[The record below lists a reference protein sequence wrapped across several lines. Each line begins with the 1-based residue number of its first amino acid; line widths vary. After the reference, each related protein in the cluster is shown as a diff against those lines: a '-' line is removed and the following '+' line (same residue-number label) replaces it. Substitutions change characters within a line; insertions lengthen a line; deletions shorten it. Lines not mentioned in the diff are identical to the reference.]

1 MWILAGLI
9 IGALLDNTIG
19 AVAGLALGVALEL
32 TVGKRGKQAS
42 PPDLLARLESIEAR
56 LAAVEYRLSQNEPT
70 TGPVPLPAVEA
81 PAEASPAMAGTAPAA
96 QAAALAGVRM
106 PAPALADV
114 DITAPASL
122 AEAARTGQVSPQ
134 PADTTQADLPPDQL
148 TPKARWWERLF
159 AGNLVAK
166 VGVIVLFFGVG
177 FLLKYAYDHALLPP
191 ESRLLG
197 VAAIAASLLWLGHRW
212 LGERR
217 TYALIL
223 QGGGVGLAYLDVYFA
238 LKQFELI
245 SPTLAFAGFALLG
258 GIAIALAL
266 RQDAQA
272 LAQLGLSGAF
282 LAPLLAASGGEHH
295 VLLFSYYALINSLIV
310 LLCWFKPWRAL
321 CLTGFWFTFAVSV
334 AWGVFSYQPEQFAS
348 TEPFLVY
355 YFLLYTALPLLL
367 ASRQPPSLRGLVDG
381 TLVFGAPLACTLLQ
395 WSLAQPAADRVMTW
409 SALLVALLYATLG
422 LRCRRN
428 WPVLAEAYGVLAVLF
443 ATLAPFFA
451 FEVYPT
457 FAIWTLEGAALVWL
471 GHRQQRPLAR
481 FFGMALALGASLYF
495 LLGDTPRGGPPL
507 DAVNLGYGLIA
518 VSALLIARLER
529 WRGTDPGATLW
540 LGWGVLWWLTAGYD
554 LVSRVAHEPW
564 QQAPWLLLFV
574 TASAVLADWR
584 GARLT
589 WPALRLTALLLVPA
603 ILLHLL
609 WLADSDAHPLQGWGW
624 LSWPAA
630 FATAGHIVR
639 RQLHK
644 QDSVIV
650 AALLPALLWL
660 AIGAA
665 SWELDWRTA
674 DNGWVHLWH
683 DVATSLPALLAAI
696 WLAGRQRKPGSAWL
710 VQPIYL
716 QATFAMVWAW
726 LGLRALWQLGLAST
740 ELAPLPLYLPLLNPV
755 DLIQAAMLGA
765 AWAALDSTPKVRSVA
780 SPVLAVLAFLSLNA
794 LALRC
799 IHHWLGVP
807 YDIASLL
814 DSVETQTLLSLLWTS
829 TALGLMR
836 SAIRLSQRPPWYA
849 GAGLL
854 ALVVGKLFVNDLA
867 SSGMIAR
874 IVSFLGVGIL
884 LLVIGYLAP
893 MPPGDSHPENE

>member
-9 IGALLDNTIG
+9 IGALLDKTIG

-32 TVGKRGKQAS
+32 TLGKRGKPAS
-42 PPDLLARLESIEAR
+42 PPDILARLESIEAR
-56 LAAVEYRLSQNEPT
+56 LAAVERRLTQDEPT
-70 TGPVPLPAVEA
+70 TTPMQLPTGEA
-81 PAEASPAMAGTAPAA
+81 PAAADAPSAMADAWPAPPATSPAEITESAPVPVDIETAPPD
-96 QAAALAGVRM
+96 G
-106 PAPALADV
+106 
-114 DITAPASL
+114 L
-122 AEAARTGQVSPQ
+122 AEASSGGQS
-134 PADTTQADLPPDQL
+134 PADAPPAEWP
-148 TPKARWWERLF
+148 THGPRWWERLF

-191 ESRLLG
+191 ESRLMG

-217 TYALIL
+217 AYALIL
-223 QGGGVGLAYLDVYFA
+223 QGGGIGLAYLDVYFA

-245 SPTLAFAGFALLG
+245 SPALAFGCFALLG

-334 AWGVFSYQPEQFAS
+334 AWGVFSYQPEQFTS
-348 TEPFLVY
+348 TEPFLAY

-381 TLVFGAPLACTLLQ
+381 TLVFGTPLACTLLQ

-409 SALLVALLYATLG
+409 SALLVALLYAILG

-428 WPVLAEAYGVLAVLF
+428 WPVLAEAYAVLAVLF

-451 FEVYPT
+451 FDVYPT

-495 LLGDTPRGGPPL
+495 LANDSPRGTQPL

-518 VSALLIARLER
+518 VSALATARLER
-529 WRGTDPGATLW
+529 WRGTDLGATLW
-540 LGWGVLWWLTAGYD
+540 LGWGVLWWLVAGYD

-574 TASAVLADWR
+574 TASAALADWR
-584 GARLT
+584 GARLG
-589 WPALRLTALLLVPA
+589 WPALRFTALLLVPA
-603 ILLHLL
+603 MLLELL
-609 WLADSDAHPLQGWGW
+609 WLADSDTHPLQAWGW
-624 LSWPAA
+624 LSWPVA

-639 RQLHK
+639 RQLRK
-644 QDSVIV
+644 PGGAIV

-674 DNGWVHLWH
+674 DSGWAHLWH
-683 DVATSLPALLAAI
+683 DVATSLPALLAAV
-696 WLAGRQRKPGSAWL
+696 WLATRPQRPGSAWL
-710 VQPIYL
+710 IQPFYL
-716 QATFAMVWAW
+716 QATLAMVWVW
-726 LGLRALWQLGLAST
+726 LGLRALWQLNLAST
-740 ELAPLPLYLPLLNPV
+740 VLAPLPIYLPLLNPV
-755 DLIQAAMLGA
+755 DLVQAAMLGA
-765 AWAALDSTPKVRSVA
+765 AWAALDGVPKARPVA
-780 SPVLAVLAFLSLNA
+780 TPVLAVLAFLSLNA
-794 LALRC
+794 LALRGV
-799 IHHWLGVP
+799 HHWLGVP
-807 YDIASLL
+807 YDIGSQM
-814 DSVETQTLLSLLWTS
+814 DSVEAQTLLSLLWTS

-836 SAIRLSQRPPWYA
+836 NATRHGQRRPWYA

-867 SSGMIAR
+867 SSGTVAR

-893 MPPGDSHPENE
+893 MPPGDTRPESE